1 MPTLSDIKTD
11 ILTLTL
17 TNEQQANLLNYIS
30 EILSLSPV
38 SMQDCREAR
47 FSKGK
52 SCPHCESHEVFKY
65 GTSLGKQRYK
75 CKSCLRTFTD
85 LSKTVLSSSKL
96 PLTDWL
102 EYAKCMILGFS
113 IRRAAIQ
120 IGVCVKTSFYMRHR
134 ILDAIRPYIGMGHL
148 EGVVEMDETYLA
160 ESFKGNHVKSGFI
173 MPRPSRKRG
182 GEVKKRGIS
191 SEQVCVLT
199 GLDRQGNIYAEL
211 VCKGR
216 MKSSDLSRALEGHIE
231 VSSIL
236 CTDSHQSYIQF
247 VEEFGLEHKRIESGK
262 RRTDDFYNI
271 QRLNSFHSRL
281 KLWLSRFKGVSTKYL
296 VNYLYWMKWLEY
308 FKDDKE
314 VLKGKNML
322 LQTVSS
328 QLELNIEDY
337 RTQTAL
343 FR

>member
-1 MPTLSDIKTD
+1 MPTLSSIKAD
-11 ILTLTL
+11 ILTLTDI
-17 TNEQQANLLNYIS
+17 QQENLLNYIS

-38 SMQDCREAR
+38 SMRDCREAR

-52 SCPHCESHEVFKY
+52 TCPHCESNDLCKY
-65 GTSLGKQRYK
+65 GSSSGKQRYK
-75 CKSCLRTFTD
+75 CKSCHRTFTD
-85 LSKTVLSSSKL
+85 FSKSVLSSSKL
-96 PLTDWL
+96 PLADWL

-113 IRRAAIQ
+113 IRRAAVQ

-134 ILDAIRPYIGMGHL
+134 ILDAIRFYIGMGHL
-148 EGVVEMDETYLA
+148 EGIVEMDETYFA
-160 ESFKGNHVKSGFI
+160 ESFKGNHVKSGFK

-182 GEVKKRGIS
+182 KEVTKRGIS
-191 SEQVCVLT
+191 SEQICVLT

-216 MKSSDLSRALEGHIE
+216 MKSSDLSRALKGHIE
-231 VSSIL
+231 VGSIL
-236 CTDSHQSYIQF
+236 CTDSHKSYIQF
-247 VEEFGLEHKRIESGK
+247 VEDFELEHKRIESGK

-281 KLWLSRFKGVSTKYL
+281 KLWMSRFKGVSTKYL
-296 VNYLYWMKWLEY
+296 ANYLYWMKWLEY

-314 VLKGKNML
+314 VLKGKHML

-328 QLELNIEDY
+328 QVELNIEDY
-337 RTQTAL
+337 RIRTPL

>member
-1 MPTLSDIKTD
+1 MPTLTDIKSDI
-11 ILTLTL
+11 LTL
-17 TNEQQANLLNYIS
+17 TNEQQINLLNYIS

-38 SMQDCREAR
+38 SIQDCREAR

-52 SCPHCESHEVFKY
+52 ACPHCESHDICKY
-65 GTSLGKQRYK
+65 GTSSGKQRYK

-85 LSKTVLSSSKL
+85 FSKSVLSGSKL
-96 PLTDWL
+96 PLSYWL
-102 EYAKCMILGFS
+102 EYAKCMILGLS
-113 IRRAAIQ
+113 IRHAAEHIE
-120 IGVCVKTSFYMRHR
+120 VCVKTSFYMRHR
-134 ILDAIRPYIGMGHL
+134 ILDAIRLYTGMGHL
-148 EGVVEMDETYLA
+148 EGVIEMDETYFA
-160 ESFKGNHVKSGFI
+160 ESFKGNHVKSGFT

-231 VSSIL
+231 VGSIL

-247 VEEFGLEHKRIESGK
+247 VEDFELEHKRIESGK

-281 KLWLSRFKGVSTKYL
+281 KLWMSRFKGVSTKYL

-314 VLKGKNML
+314 ILKGKNML

-328 QLELNIEDY
+328 QLELNIENY
-337 RTQTAL
+337 KIRTAL